1 MGAARAPST
10 GQPRW
15 RGKWFPAVGLIMRET
30 GLENRTSERSSL
42 DARGSHT
49 VAAHETMHVWSPSS
63 RFVICTEYYLC
74 LEVQTSASV
83 SAAPDVQ
90 KRSVA
95 ADSGRPKLASSMV
108 CSAQPSRPAQLYLI
122 SQLIGTI
129 HHLNLDLHVVND
141 ITEGKGET
149 SERLLWPEPDV
160 SAGVKPRNS
169 VY

>member
-1 MGAARAPST
+1 MSKRGVWLQTVDGQNLHQAWCVQLNRAV
-10 GQPRW
+10 PR
-15 RGKWFPAVGLIMRET
+15 
-30 GLENRTSERSSL
+30 S
-42 DARGSHT
+42 
-49 VAAHETMHVWSPSS
+49 
-63 RFVICTEYYLC
+63 
-74 LEVQTSASV
+74 
-83 SAAPDVQ
+83 
-90 KRSVA
+90 
-95 ADSGRPKLASSMV
+95 
-108 CSAQPSRPAQLYLI
+108 LYLI